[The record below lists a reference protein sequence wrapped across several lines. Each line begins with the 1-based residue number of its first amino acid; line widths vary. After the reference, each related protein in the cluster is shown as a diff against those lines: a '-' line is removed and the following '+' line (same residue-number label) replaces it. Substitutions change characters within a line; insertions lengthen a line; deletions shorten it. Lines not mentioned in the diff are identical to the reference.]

1 MSSISVTPFAVG
13 ALWATDDAQ
22 CLEMMA
28 ADPDTGAIHYTRTK
42 HGPNERTD
50 ARYEGRRLVL
60 CECFDNGKGADRCD
74 MLDARPI
81 SRYYSATSESR
92 FYLRELNRTFGR
104 NRLLLR
110 ASA

>member
-1 MSSISVTPFAVG
+1 VSSISVTPFAVG

-28 ADPDTGAIHYTRTK
+28 ADPDTGAIHYTTIK

-60 CECFDNGKGADRCD
+60 C
-74 MLDARPI
+74 DASITEKARIDVTCLMHAPFQGTTRQRP
-81 SRYYSATSESR
+81 
-92 FYLRELNRTFGR
+92 NRDST
-104 NRLLLR
+104 
-110 ASA
+110 